1 MRMSLYVAHVA
12 IFTHWLIVKNSDISD
27 MSDMEGGYP

>member
-1 MRMSLYVAHVA
+1 MSLMSRF
-12 IFTHWLIVKNSDISD
+12 FTHWLIVKNSDISD